1 MELSTHLNDPQVKVY
16 RRVWLLTKTLS
27 MLAGA
32 LNHQEESA
40 GIQENPPG
48 QLAGAQDQV
57 HRGPALRDDGPAGL
71 PQLLRLISTSGPV
84 ESELETTL

>member
-1 MELSTHLNDPQVKVY
+1 MSG
-16 RRVWLLTKTLS
+16 WLLNKLLS

-32 LNHQEESA
+32 LDHQEKSA
-40 GIQENPPG
+40 GIQANSPG

-57 HRGPALRDDGPAGL
+57 HRGPAVRDDGPAGL